1 MAKKKKAVTEIDESR
16 LVTTPEVAPE
26 GALFVDV
33 AYEHRGHREP
43 HECCGVV
50 FKPGHVITLR
60 SIEDVPEAMR
70 EDRLLRVHAATMGAC
85 RLQTTFRYTPMSQP
99 AFDVYTAQ
107 AEAEAKAA
115 EPEPVVEEV
124 VRNPDKSAEGG
135 E

>member
-1 MAKKKKAVTEIDESR
+1 MAKKKPVEKLDESK
-16 LVTTPEVAPE
+16 LVRVPEVAPE
-26 GALFVDV
+26 GAPFADV
-33 AYEHRGHREP
+33 AYEHRGHRKD
-43 HECCGVV
+43 HKCWGVT
-50 FKPGHVITLR
+50 FKPGHVLTFR
-60 SIEDVPEAMR
+60 SVKDVPEAMR

-124 VRNPDKSAEGG
+124 VSNPDKSAEGG